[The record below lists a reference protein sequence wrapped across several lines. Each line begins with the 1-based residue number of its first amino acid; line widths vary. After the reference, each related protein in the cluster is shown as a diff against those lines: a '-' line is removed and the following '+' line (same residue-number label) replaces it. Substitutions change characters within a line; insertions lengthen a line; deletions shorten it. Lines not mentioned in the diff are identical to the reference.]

1 MDANGQIYFA
11 PEDEI
16 PQEDVERLK
25 EAAALDFEE
34 RFERLQQERTVR
46 DPLAVAKL
54 PFP

>member
-11 PEDEI
+11 SEGEI
-16 PQEDVERLK
+16 PDEDIERLRLTAK
-25 EAAALDFEE
+25 ADLEE
-34 RFERLQQERTVR
+34 RFERFRQERTVR